1 MIITKKIIKKQDIS
15 NQPEIN
21 NDSLAMNNGNE
32 NIVEDG
38 NQMKH
43 VLLQSFEI
51 VQNLFKNNNDN
62 EEKIHWFYL
71 KYLAK
76 KYKELQDYIEANK
89 KYNKMP

>member
-1 MIITKKIIKKQDIS
+1 
-15 NQPEIN
+15 
-21 NDSLAMNNGNE
+21 
-32 NIVEDG
+32 
-38 NQMKH
+38 MKH

>member
-1 MIITKKIIKKQDIS
+1 
-15 NQPEIN
+15 
-21 NDSLAMNNGNE
+21 MNNGNE

-62 EEKIHWFYL
+62 EEKIH
-71 KYLAK
+71 
-76 KYKELQDYIEANK
+76 
-89 KYNKMP
+89 